1 MKNLLKYMKGYVK
14 ESIIA
19 PLFKMLEASFELIV
33 PVVTARVVDVG
44 IKNADKS
51 YIWRQCIVLVI
62 LGIIGLLC
70 AITAQYFAAKAAF
83 GFGTNLRAD
92 LYKHINSLSYT
103 ELDTVG
109 TPTLVTRITSDV
121 NQMQTGVNLFLR
133 LFLRSP
139 FIVIGSVIM
148 AMTISLK
155 LSVIFLI
162 SVPMIGLVIFLIVK
176 FTMPIYKKVQN
187 MLDRVVLLTRENY
200 EGARVVRAFRRQESE
215 KEEFARTN
223 DHLKKTQFKAG
234 RISALMNPATYA
246 LANLAIIVI
255 LLAGGR
261 QVDTGNLTQG
271 EVIALV
277 NYMNQALLALI
288 VLANL
293 VITVSRAW
301 ASAIRINEVFAVE
314 PSMTAP
320 EKRMEDSKKCC
331 EPEDAVVFDHVT
343 FTFAKAQAPSLSDIH
358 FTAKK
363 GQTIGVIGGTGSGK
377 STLVN
382 LIPRFYDA
390 TKGRVLVDGVLVGE
404 YPFEQLREKTGIVP
418 QRSVLF
424 RGTIRENMQ
433 WGKAD
438 ATDDEIWKALTIAQA
453 ADFVREKGNG
463 LDEPVAT
470 RGGNFSGGQR
480 QRLCIARA
488 LVKDPKV
495 LILDDSSSALDF
507 ATDAALRSAIKKGTE
522 GMTTFIVSQRA
533 ATVKGSDLILVLDDG
548 KMAGIGTH
556 EELLKDCEVY
566 REICESQFSKEEVTG
581 L

>member
-404 YPFEQLREKTGIVP
+404 YPFEQLRGKTGIVP

>member
-44 IKNADKS
+44 IKNADKP

-404 YPFEQLREKTGIVP
+404 YPFEQLRGKTGIVP

>member
-1 MKNLLKYMKGYVK
+1 MKNLLKYMKGYMK

-33 PVVTARVVDVG
+33 PIVTARVIDIG

-51 YIWRQCIVLVI
+51 YIWRQCILLII
-62 LGIIGLLC
+62 LGIIGLVC

-83 GFGTNLRAD
+83 GFGTNLRTD

-121 NQMQTGVNLFLR
+121 NQVQTGVNLFLR

-148 AMTISLK
+148 AMTISLRM
-155 LSVIFLI
+155 SVIFLI
-162 SVPMIGLVIFLIVK
+162 SVPLIGLVIFFIVK
-176 FTMPIYKKVQN
+176 FTMPIYKKDQN

-200 EGARVVRAFRRQESE
+200 EGARVVRAFRRQDSE
-215 KEEFARTN
+215 KEEFTRTN

-261 QVDTGNLTQG
+261 QVNIGNLTQG

-277 NYMNQALLALI
+277 NYMNQTLLALI

-301 ASAIRINEVFAVE
+301 ASGIRVNEVFAVKS
-314 PSMTAP
+314 SMTAP
-320 EKRMEDSKKCC
+320 EEKTMEDHS
-331 EPEDAVVFDHVT
+331 EAAVTFDHVT
-343 FTFAKAQAPSLSDIH
+343 FAFAKAQAPSLTDIN

-363 GQTIGVIGGTGSGK
+363 GQTIGIIGGTGSGK

-382 LIPRFYDA
+382 LIPRFYDV
-390 TKGRVLVDGVLVGE
+390 TKGQVLVDGVQVTE
-404 YPFEQLREKTGIVP
+404 YSFDRLRGKIGVVP
-418 QRSVLF
+418 QKSVLF

-453 ADFVREKGNG
+453 ADFVKEKGYG

-488 LVKDPKV
+488 LVRDPEV

-507 ATDAALRSAIKKGTE
+507 ATDAALRSAIRQGTK

-533 ATVKGSDLILVLDDG
+533 ATVKSSDMILVLDDG
-548 KMAGIGTH
+548 KMAGMGTH
-556 EELLKDCEVY
+556 EELMKDCVVY
-566 REICESQFSKEEVTG
+566 REICESQFSKKEVAG

>member
-44 IKNADKS
+44 IKNADKP

-215 KEEFARTN
+215 KEEFARMN

-404 YPFEQLREKTGIVP
+404 YPFEQLRGKTGIVP